1 MLRFLITD
9 ILFTL
14 VFMVTTAIYVVHL
27 EDRKGISRETS
38 RQMADEVK
46 AKLYN
51 ALPNCMKV
59 EVPLW
64 IAVPITAFLCLF
76 APIWLGWY
84 IFETIRMIDKYDP
97 KEEKE
102 TA

>member
-14 VFMVTTAIYVVHL
+14 VLMVTTAIYVVHL

-38 RQMADEVK
+38 RRMADKVK
-46 AKLYN
+46 AKIYN
-51 ALPNCMKV
+51 ALPYCMKV
-59 EVPLW
+59 GVPLW
-64 IAVPITAFLCLF
+64 IAVPITAFLYLF
-76 APIWLGWY
+76 APIWIGWY
-84 IFETIRMIDKYDP
+84 VFETIRMIDKYDP
-97 KEEKE
+97 EEEKE